1 MKCATLFTALRGLAA
16 AAVTVLLTCLILI
29 MAPLIFLVLMV
40 IFAICALRSDS

>member
-1 MKCATLFTALRGLAA
+1 MKCATLFTAFRGLVAMD
-16 AAVTVLLTCLILI
+16 VTVLLTCLILI